1 MRRIEVEAQRV
12 GRVGEAVVLEE
23 LDQAGVQL
31 ENVGKVLDR
40 RVGRGRRRVAMQERQ
55 VDRRRA
61 RLLERLDQHGERG
74 ERRHEVLRLDV
85 LEAAQVSERDVRR
98 VEAVREVRV
107 VLGDRR
113 RGEVAAERLR
123 DVTREVDVRV
133 RVRRRE
139 RHVELLLRRRRR
151 PLGLTDLAVAVRVL
165 ELRLDRGA
173 DIRVA
178 ADVHA
183 REPEVDVERARGEVR
198 LRARRRRQER
208 RRCGVEIELV
218 ARGLRRVVLEA
229 EVRRRVEARGQRAAV
244 DVDLRGIELE
254 WGRARAREVQRER
267 DRVERRACG
276 LGRDRCVG
284 RDCDAAVGVGDAGR
298 EVGLEL
304 GQGGERG
311 VRGELRLQG
320 IGEGLRVV
328 EAVGGRR
335 DLRGEGQALPEL
347 VERVESRE
355 RLREALQPRRD
366 VVRDRCSCRI
376 SRVSGRRREPERKR
390 RKQHDDNRDTPVT
403 APHAPQTSHELP
415 PTRFPVVR

>member
-1 MRRIEVEAQRV
+1 
-12 GRVGEAVVLEE
+12 
-23 LDQAGVQL
+23 
-31 ENVGKVLDR
+31 
-40 RVGRGRRRVAMQERQ
+40 MQERQ

-61 RLLERLDQHGERG
+61 RLLERLDQHGERR

-85 LEAAQVSERDVRR
+85 LEAAEVSQRDTRR
-98 VEAVREVRV
+98 VEPVRQVRV

-113 RGEVAAERLR
+113 RSETAAERLR
-123 DVTREVDVRV
+123 DITREADVRV
-133 RVRRRE
+133 RVRRGE
-139 RHVELLLRRRRR
+139 RHVERLLRRRRR

-173 DIRVA
+173 DIGAA

-183 REPEVDVERARGEVR
+183 REPEVDVERGRGEVR
-198 LRARRRRQER
+198 LRARGRRQER
-208 RRCGVEIELV
+208 RRGGVEIELV

-244 DVDLRGIELE
+244 DVDLRGVELE
-254 WGRARAREVQRER
+254 RGRAGAREVQLER
-267 DRVERRACG
+267 DRVERRARG
-276 LGRDRCVG
+276 LGRDRRVR
-284 RDCDAAVGVGDAGR
+284 RDGDAAVGVGDAGR

-347 VERVESRE
+347 VQRVEPRQ
-355 RLREALQPRRD
+355 RLRKALQPGRD
-366 VVRDRCSCRI
+366 VVRNRCSCRI
-376 SRVSGRRREPERKR
+376 SRVSGRRREPECKR

-403 APHAPQTSHELP
+403 APHAPQTSHDYLP
-415 PTRFPVVR
+415 LDSP